1 MAFCL
6 DLALPLFLPGDLTS
20 PSSCLILR
28 GTDDVVEVEEVWSRT
43 GVLGFGQ
50 QALRKCPQALMG
62 RLLVQMKLHPASQ
75 FERSLGIKLP
85 KLLQWHI
92 KGLEEQNAIRQCCLY
107 LLSSSPSPVAA
118 ATSLMSLPLEIVVSW
133 LKRSCFSPAKAQ
145 C

>member
-1 MAFCL
+1 
-6 DLALPLFLPGDLTS
+6 
-20 PSSCLILR
+20 
-28 GTDDVVEVEEVWSRT
+28 
-43 GVLGFGQ
+43 
-50 QALRKCPQALMG
+50 MG

-85 KLLQWHI
+85 KLLQWHT
-92 KGLEEQNAIRQCCLY
+92 KGLEEQNAIWQCCLY
-107 LLSSSPSPVAA
+107 LLSSSVVPSPVAA